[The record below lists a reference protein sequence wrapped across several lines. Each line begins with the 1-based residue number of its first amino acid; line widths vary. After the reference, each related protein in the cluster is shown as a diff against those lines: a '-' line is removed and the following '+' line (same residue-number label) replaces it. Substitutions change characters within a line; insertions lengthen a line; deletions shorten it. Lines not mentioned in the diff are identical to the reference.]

1 MGKWFNAKDAVPT
14 SEIFYLVVID
24 ECVQI
29 AVWHPWEGKWSFN
42 GEYLTHIEDVTHF
55 RRLPKAPSGN

>member
-24 ECVQI
+24 ECVEI
-29 AVWHPWEGKWSFN
+29 AVWVPHLSAWWWN
-42 GEYLTHIEDVTHF
+42 GTKQEHIKDVAYW